1 MKRFSSIATAL
12 ILCST
17 TLFSQTMNI
26 NMGDVTYAIP
36 ASQAGEMP
44 FSDGS
49 TLTVGGRSYL
59 LSELTNI
66 TIDNSSV
73 TDNTVNVTYNG
84 TSAKVLISGNLAPYV
99 TATVNGGHVKVF
111 ASEALQQEVTYT
123 LGGSSNNGSFYMVGE
138 YAINVILNGLTLAN
152 PDSAAINIQ
161 DGKMVGI
168 QLADGTS
175 NSLSDGLTTVSID
188 DSDGHS
194 AAFYIDGHSS
204 WSGSGT
210 LTIQGNVKHGFSG
223 DEYVLF
229 TPNLGTIN
237 VTSAQSDGFHINQYF
252 KMQGGTLNITCLGDG
267 IDVGMKKTDKT
278 DNGCLFIEGGT
289 LTVNTTGNA
298 TKGLKCES
306 NMVVT
311 GGTITATTSGS
322 AIYDASQKDIS
333 SNAAAK
339 CDGTFTM
346 SGGTM
351 SLTSTGAGG
360 KGINSTGAITI
371 SGGTLTVVTTG
382 EEFAYGAD
390 DTKPQG
396 IKSDSN
402 ITLSGGT
409 ILSCASPSSGNP
421 LKTDFS
427 VYTNGATVMGIG
439 GKAVTPVS
447 TSTCSFKKYSN
458 VKVIGGST
466 LSYDGVSFSIPS
478 IYNNSSAKVIVSSPN
493 M

>member
-1 MKRFSSIATAL
+1 MKRFAILSVAL
-12 ILCST
+12 VLLASP
-17 TLFSQTMNI
+17 LNAQTMKINI
-26 NMGDVTYAIP
+26 GDVTYAIP

-44 FSDGS
+44 FSDGT
-49 TLTVGGRSYL
+49 TLAVGGRSYT

-66 TIDNSSV
+66 TIDNSIV
-73 TDNTVNVTYNG
+73 ADNTVDVNFSG

-99 TATVNGGHVKVF
+99 TATVSNGHVKVI
-111 ASEALQQEVTYT
+111 ADEALEQEVTYT
-123 LGGSSNNGSFYMVGE
+123 LSGSSSNGSFYMAGD
-138 YAINVILNGLTLAN
+138 YAISLVLNGLTLSN

-161 DGKMVGI
+161 DGKLINI

-175 NSLSDGLTTVSID
+175 NSLSDGLATVSDD
-188 DSDGHS
+188 DSDGHK

-204 WSGSGT
+204 WSGGGT

-223 DEYVLF
+223 DEYVLL
-229 TPNLGTIN
+229 NSGLGT
-237 VTSAQSDGFHINQYF
+237 VTVTGAPGDGFHISQYF
-252 KMQGGTLNITCLGDG
+252 KMQGGTLSITCVGDG
-267 IDVGMKKTDKT
+267 IDVGKKKSDKT
-278 DNGCLFIEGGT
+278 DNGKLIIEDGT
-289 LTVNTTGNA
+289 LTVNTTGDA
-298 TKGLKCES
+298 TKALKCED

-311 GGTITATTSGS
+311 GGTITATTTGS
-322 AIYDASQKDIS
+322 AIYDKSESDIS

-351 SLTSTGAGG
+351 NLTSTGAGG

-382 EEFAYGAD
+382 DVFTYGAD

-409 ILSCASPSSGNP
+409 ILSCASSSNGTP
-421 LKTDFS
+421 LKTDFN

-439 GKAVTPVS
+439 AKAVTPVS
-447 TSTCSFKKYSN
+447 TSTCKYKKYSN
-458 VKVIGGST
+458 VKVTGGST
-466 LSYDGVSFSIPS
+466 LSYDGVSFTIPS
-478 IYNNSSAKVIVSSPN
+478 IYSNSSAKVIVSSAS

>member
-1 MKRFSSIATAL
+1 MKRFSFIAAVL
-12 ILCST
+12 FLCST
-17 TLFSQTMNI
+17 TLCSQTMNI

-36 ASQAGEMP
+36 ASQTGEMP

-49 TLTVGGRSYL
+49 TLTIGSRSYL
-59 LSELTNI
+59 LSELTSI
-66 TIDNSSV
+66 TIDNNSV
-73 TDNTVNVTYNG
+73 VDNTVNVTYSG

-99 TATVNGGHVKVF
+99 TATVNGGHVKVI
-111 ASEALQQEVTYT
+111 ASEALQQEVIYT
-123 LGGSSNNGSFYMVGE
+123 LGGSSSNGSFYMAGDYGIELV
-138 YAINVILNGLTLAN
+138 LNGLSLSN

-161 DGKMVGI
+161 DGKLVNI
-168 QLADGTS
+168 QLVDGTS
-175 NSLSDGLTTVSID
+175 NSLSDGLTTVSND
-188 DSDGHS
+188 DSDGHN

-204 WSGSGT
+204 WSGNGT

-223 DEYVLF
+223 DEYVHLN
-229 TPNLGTIN
+229 PGLGT
-237 VTSAQSDGFHINQYF
+237 VTITGAKGDGFHINQYF
-252 KMQGGTLNITCLGDG
+252 KMQGGTLNITSLGDG

-289 LTVNTTGNA
+289 LTVNTIGDA

-306 NMVVT
+306 NMVVS
-311 GGTITATTSGS
+311 GGIITATTSGS
-322 AIYDASQKDIS
+322 AIYDASQSDIS

-351 SLTSTGAGG
+351 NLTSTGAGG

-382 EEFAYGAD
+382 TVFTYGAD
-390 DTKPQG
+390 DTKPQA

-409 ILSCASPSSGNP
+409 ILSCASSSNGTP
-421 LKTDFS
+421 FKTDFS

-439 GKAVTPVS
+439 AKAVTPVS
-447 TSTCSFKKYSN
+447 TSTCTFKKYSN

-466 LSYDGVSFSIPS
+466 LSYDGVSFNIPS
-478 IYNNSSAKVIVSSPN
+478 IYSNSSAKVIVSSPS